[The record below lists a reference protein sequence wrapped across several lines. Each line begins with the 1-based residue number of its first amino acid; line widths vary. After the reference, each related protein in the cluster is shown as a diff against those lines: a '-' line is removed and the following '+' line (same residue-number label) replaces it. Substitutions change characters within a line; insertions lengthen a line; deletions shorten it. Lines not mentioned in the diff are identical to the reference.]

1 MAWKDISASTYKKVY
16 DSGNDG
22 ATGAANGNIW
32 VTLQYDDA
40 SETPTSV
47 KLRFKLNSTNSGN
60 YWDMFYILM
69 NPTNSDKRKLYP
81 LKTVYT
87 NTTSDSFPY
96 TSSSFTVT
104 KTYTASTF
112 TIPAYW
118 ICDDGNNNT
127 SDTATDFYNQYKD
140 SAWRGQNCRT
150 AVSSASISVSSTT
163 TVATAIGNGTCSIT
177 DNGDNTFTLKGTK
190 GASGTNNA
198 ASGPTLKWG
207 YNTDYS
213 NTFSTGDKKT
223 LSIATPGNA
232 TRTVYAKS
240 VTGATYGDDKTKTAS
255 LAVKQYV
262 APSKPSG
269 IKITYTKSRMTVKEN
284 WTLEWTG
291 GKKTNDSSPVEG
303 YRIRI
308 YKNGKTIQFKN
319 SNGDI
324 KTTDSG
330 SGDGRYYYDRDDTS
344 TTMNIN
350 TSTNGFAPGDK
361 VQILMHTYTKNAK
374 GGRVFSDGVWSSE
387 YTVQNAGVARV
398 KVSGAWKEG
407 IVYTK
412 VSGVW
417 KEADVVYTKVSGAW
431 KESE

>member
-1 MAWKDISASTYKKVY
+1 MAWKDISASTYKKIY
-16 DSGNDG
+16 NSGKS
-22 ATGAANGNIW
+22 ATSAANGNVW

-47 KLRFKLNSTNSGN
+47 KLRFKLSSKDSGN

-69 NPTNSDKRKLYP
+69 NPTDSSKRKLYP

-96 TSSSFTVT
+96 TSSSFTVS
-104 KTYTASTF
+104 KTYSAAKF

-150 AVSSASISVSSTT
+150 AVSSTSLAVLADN
-163 TVATAIGNGTCSIT
+163 TVATDVKAGTCSIT

-190 GASGTNNA
+190 GASGTNNT
-198 ASGPTLKWG
+198 ASGPTLSWG
-207 YNTDYS
+207 YS
-213 NTFSTGDKKT
+213 NSYGTTFTNGQKET
-223 LSIATPGNA
+223 LKIADSSKA
-232 TRTVYAKS
+232 SRKVYAKS
-240 VTGATYGDDKTKTAS
+240 VTGATYGDDKTAKDE
-255 LAVKQYV
+255 LAIKQYV

-269 IKITYTKSRMTVKEN
+269 ISITYTKSRMTIKEN
-284 WTLEWTG
+284 WTLKWTG
-291 GKKTNDSSPVEG
+291 GTKTNDSSAVAG

-308 YKNGKTIQFKN
+308 YKDGKTIQFKN
-319 SNGDI
+319 SKGEVL
-324 KTTDSG
+324 TSG
-330 SGDGRYYYDRDDTS
+330 SSSDYYYDRDDTS

-361 VQILMHTYTKNAK
+361 VQVSICTYTKNGK
-374 GGRVFSDGVWSSE
+374 GTRLCSGAATSSE
-387 YTVQNAGVARV
+387 YTVQNAGVANV

-407 IVYTK
+407 KIWVK
-412 VSGVW
+412 VSGAW
-417 KEADVVYTKVSGAW
+417 KEAEVAKAKVSGAW
-431 KESE
+431 KESQ

>member
-16 DSGNDG
+16 NSGKS
-22 ATGAANGNIW
+22 ATSAANGNVW

-104 KTYTASTF
+104 KTFSAEKF

-127 SDTATDFYNQYKD
+127 SDTAADFYNQYKD

-150 AVSSASISVSSTT
+150 AVSSAKLAISSSTT
-163 TVATAIGNGTCSIT
+163 VAEEVKKGTCSVE

-190 GASGTNNA
+190 GDKGDNNP
-198 ASGPTLKWG
+198 STGPTLKWG
-207 YNTDYS
+207 YDTKYS
-213 NTFSTGDKKT
+213 NTFKTGDTKT
-223 LSIATPGNA
+223 LTMADTSKD
-232 TRTVYAKS
+232 TRRVYAKS
-240 VTGATYGDDKTKTAS
+240 VTGATYGEDKTETAY
-255 LAVKQYV
+255 ADVWQYV
-262 APSKPSG
+262 APSKPKDIS
-269 IKITYTKSRMTVKEN
+269 ITYTKSRMTIKEN
-284 WTLEWTG
+284 WTLKWTG
-291 GKKTNDSSPVEG
+291 GKEVNGSSPVLG

-308 YKNGKTIQFKN
+308 FKNGKTIQFKN
-319 SNGDI
+319 SKGEVL
-324 KTTDSG
+324 TSG
-330 SGDGRYYYDRDDTS
+330 SSSDYYYDRDDTS

-361 VQILMHTYTKNAK
+361 VQVSICTYTKYKK
-374 GGRVFSDGVWSSE
+374 GKGTRLCSGAATSSE
-387 YTVQNAGVARV
+387 YTVQNAGVANV

-407 IVYTK
+407 KIWVK
-412 VSGVW
+412 VSGAW
-417 KEADVVYTKVSGAW
+417 KEAEVAKAKVSGAW
-431 KESE
+431 KESQ